1 MSVTAI
7 SRPRLH
13 HAGDSLVLVEFE
25 STIAPEVNR
34 RAVALA
40 GAIAAARVPGVRD
53 VVPAYA
59 SVGVHVDPLRFDQ
72 AALDAVVSHAWDTA
86 AGAEPPARLVDIPV
100 CYGGTFGPDLAD
112 VAAFAGC
119 SEDDVVARH
128 AAGRYRV
135 YMLGFLPGFAYLGGV
150 DDAIAM
156 PRRSAP
162 RTSVPAGSVGI
173 AGRQTGVYPCESP
186 GGWRLIGRTPRA
198 MFDLARPEP
207 ALLAPGDVVRF
218 VPTAHDRWT
227 DRTA

>member
-1 MSVTAI
+1 MSAATI

-25 STIAPEVNR
+25 STIAPDVNR

-72 AALDAVVSHAWDTA
+72 ATLDAVVSHAWDTA
-86 AGAEPPARLVDIPV
+86 AGAEPPARVVEIPV
-100 CYGGTFGPDLAD
+100 CYGGAFGPDLAD
-112 VAAFAGC
+112 VATFAGC
-119 SEDDVVARH
+119 TEADVIARH

-150 DDAIAM
+150 EASIAM
-156 PRRSAP
+156 PRRSTP

-173 AGRQTGVYPCESP
+173 AGQQTGVYPCESP
-186 GGWRLIGRTPRA
+186 GGWRLIGRTPVA
-198 MFDLARPEP
+198 MFDLTRPVP
-207 ALLAPGDVVRF
+207 ALLAPGDTVRF
-218 VPTAHDRWT
+218 VPMPHDRWT
-227 DRTA
+227 GRTA